1 MVDRVYRVS
10 IARTL
15 GMAAALLLLALA
27 LLPERTEPAVLWI
40 IVGLVLA
47 TAFWVFWA
55 TGLEY
60 RITASDITRRSRFGT
75 RSILW
80 EQLSELRYRGEKRS
94 YSLIPL
100 GTFVTLWLR
109 DLRGQKL
116 TISGG
121 GNIFGYLL
129 ACPTGV
135 KELQDEVLR
144 LSHEPLVGHLRSRFD
159 AGEDLKLGPVSL
171 SKAAG
176 LRLKRFR
183 GTEQVPLAELA
194 GVGVHEGYLY
204 LYRRNA
210 TKSEAGIPLSSVPN
224 CLAFLSLLES
234 LGVQPVAMRAGFLGP
249 RAAG

>member
-1 MVDRVYRVS
+1 MADGVYRVS
-10 IARTL
+10 VERTV
-15 GMAAALLLLALA
+15 GMALAALLLALV
-27 LLPERTEPAVLWI
+27 LLPERSEPAVLRI

-47 TAFWVFWA
+47 ATFWVFWA

-109 DLRGQKL
+109 DVGGQKL

-121 GNIFGYLL
+121 GNVFGYLV

-144 LSHEPLVGHLRSRFD
+144 LSHEPLLRHLKSRFD

-171 SKAAG
+171 SKASG
-176 LRLKRFR
+176 LRLKRLR
-183 GTEQVPLAELA
+183 RTDQVPLAELA
-194 GVGVHEGYLY
+194 GVGVHEGYVY
-204 LYRRNA
+204 LYRKNT
-210 TKSEAGIPLSSVPN
+210 TKSDTGIPVNSVPN
-224 CLAFLSLLES
+224 CFAFLSLLES
-234 LGVQPVAMRAGFLGP
+234 IGVPPVAMQAGFLGP